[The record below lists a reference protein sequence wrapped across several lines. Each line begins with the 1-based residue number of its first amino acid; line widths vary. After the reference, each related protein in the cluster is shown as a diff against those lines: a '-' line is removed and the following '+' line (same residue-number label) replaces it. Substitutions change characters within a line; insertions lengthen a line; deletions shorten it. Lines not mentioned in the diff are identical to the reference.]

1 MVVNNQVGFTTE
13 PADSRSSAHATDV
26 AKAIGAPVL
35 QCAPACYRPVHTG
48 AAGHVIL
55 EATKQHAN
63 IPVEEVTSW
72 SRSQHRICTDLTS
85 LRVGR
90 QCKRR

>member
-35 QCAPACYRPVHTG
+35 QCAPACHRPVHTG

-55 EATKQHAN
+55 EVTQEHAN
-63 IPVEEVTSW
+63 TPLEEAAYW

-85 LRVGR
+85 FEGGAAV
-90 QCKRR
+90 

>member
-35 QCAPACYRPVHTG
+35 QCAPACHRPVRTG

-55 EATKQHAN
+55 DATNHAN
-63 IPVEEVTSW
+63 VLVEEVTSW
-72 SRSQHRICTDLTS
+72 SRIASTAYAPLSRA
-85 LRVGR
+85 
-90 QCKRR
+90 